1 MRSTMAAKAVW
12 KSAYFCTRSSES
24 EHPGLTVARW
34 RSRALTL
41 PAPIWSFPY
50 AQICVIYSVKILVIG
65 GTGFIRSYLVR
76 ELSEIGH
83 SVSVF
88 HRVKTQ
94 VNLPAESILGGARI
108 WPDLV

>member
-1 MRSTMAAKAVW
+1 
-12 KSAYFCTRSSES
+12 
-24 EHPGLTVARW
+24 
-34 RSRALTL
+34 
-41 PAPIWSFPY
+41 
-50 AQICVIYSVKILVIG
+50 VKILVIG
-65 GTGFIRSYLVR
+65 GTGFIGSYLVR